1 MQFVYPLMLFLLFVI
16 DIPLLC
22 YFNNFKV
29 DTLSLDFNVAVHKL
43 AGFGHYLIGYK
54 NCIVCYTLWKM
65 CFFIIIVRRYFLE
78 DFKEIEK
85 WIYGL
90 VNFTHQM
97 LSTAC
102 V

>member
-1 MQFVYPLMLFLLFVI
+1 MLFCDAGVFGVI
-16 DIPLLC
+16 N
-22 YFNNFKV
+22 YY
-29 DTLSLDFNVAVHKL
+29 
-43 AGFGHYLIGYK
+43 G
-54 NCIVCYTLWKM
+54 IVCYTLLKM